1 MTATGNPLP
10 SQTDGCRRCG
20 HGWADHLVTHGSG
33 GGCVGE
39 HRIVVDGRTR
49 RLPCSCAAPVSSWH
63 PVVLAVSG
71 GRGFDDRAR
80 VRADLEA
87 LARLEGG
94 GPNAIVHGGARGLDE
109 IAAEEAAALGLYV
122 LPPWL
127 PSWHPDG
134 DERRLDRRAGHRR
147 NVEMLAASGARA
159 LLAYPD
165 PASRGT
171 WQCVVEAV
179 RQRLPVVVT
188 PPPGVAWREAARRY
202 ASPYMLAQIDEVLV
216 SPGRLGLV
224 FAPDQ
229 GRRSGGVADSLDTHV
244 ATTGEAWDAVR
255 AAIETLI
262 AALPP
267 LRGNPRGV

>member
-1 MTATGNPLP
+1 MTTTSNPLP
-10 SQTDGCRRCG
+10 GQADGCRRCG

-39 HRIVVDGRTR
+39 HRVVVDCRTR
-49 RLPCSCAAPVSSWH
+49 CLPCSCAGPLTTWR

-80 VRADLEA
+80 VRADLAA
-87 LARLEGG
+87 LAELAGG
-94 GPNAIVHGGARGLDE
+94 GPNTIAHGGARGLDE
-109 IAAEEAAALGLYV
+109 IAAEEAADLGMYV
-122 LPPWL
+122 LPPWV

-134 DERRLDRRAGHRR
+134 DERRVDRMAGLRR
-147 NVEMLAASGARA
+147 NVEMLASSGARA

-171 WQCVVEAV
+171 WQCVAEAV

-188 PPPGVAWREAARRY
+188 PPPGVSWRDATRRY
-202 ASPYMLAQIDEVLV
+202 ASPYMIDEVLV

-224 FAPDQ
+224 LAPDQ
-229 GRRSGGVADSLDTHV
+229 GRQSGGVADSLDTHV
-244 ATTGEAWDAVR
+244 AMTGEAWDAVR